1 MEGSCSAGVFLC
13 VLGCVV
19 IDIKA
24 IREVV
29 EGVLAGG
36 RALGGRRRVH
46 WHGVG
51 SVRAL
56 RIACGI
62 NSKIAPGKRTPSTHT
77 HVSPLHESET
87 QNPASGSMCFTFFSW
102 LALGTT
108 RRRWIYGWKQQ
119 KEAAAHALLLISPRE
134 ILIWWPKTKRIM
146 ASYFESKHTQKEA
159 FLSLSWFL
167 RRWHLQSHHVQIF
180 SEDAQLIYSFQLLG
194 WFKKHQEAHLRGLK
208 YIFLSISLFITKID
222 GAFHLERHF
231 TGNI

>member
-29 EGVLAGG
+29 EGMLAGG

-87 QNPASGSMCFTFFSW
+87 QNPASGSMCFTFFFMARSRNHTAEVDIW
-102 LALGTT
+102 M
-108 RRRWIYGWKQQ
+108 
-119 KEAAAHALLLISPRE
+119 EAAEGSSRARSS
-134 ILIWWPKTKRIM
+134 
-146 ASYFESKHTQKEA
+146 SY
-159 FLSLSWFL
+159 
-167 RRWHLQSHHVQIF
+167 
-180 SEDAQLIYSFQLLG
+180 
-194 WFKKHQEAHLRGLK
+194 
-208 YIFLSISLFITKID
+208 
-222 GAFHLERHF
+222 
-231 TGNI
+231 